1 MMAAAADSLK
11 LSNLIPW
18 YHGPITRN
26 AAVSLLEA
34 EGDFLVRDCISN
46 PGDYV
51 LTCMGESGKALHF
64 KLNRVSLENNEEWY
78 QFEGELFPSAVS
90 LIEHHLSTLEPISL
104 SSNAVITRPKA
115 GKHDNAI
122 YVKLNNHLDHRSQS
136 SMSSTSASTASSG
149 GPGGGM
155 QLTKSGSRASLLK
168 DTPKDCSTTPCELK
182 RFKSLPASGR
192 IRRVKRRAPSPPK
205 DKKPFS
211 AAAAAVQSKEETS
224 TRPTTDKKTT
234 PPNHFLEGVKLR
246 RKKFSQ
252 LIPKPLNLSQRQSL
266 HVTTA
271 HLHDY
276 LKRSLPTCTLSK
288 EKRRYSMP
296 RLLDDSD
303 DENEAGKDNSSS
315 AVAKSATLPNDQ
327 HHQLVRS
334 PSDTSLMYL
343 SQLSSFFASA
353 EETKRPLAPPSLPGK
368 RRATRICTVAPQVQQ
383 QPAAVEEKDIRQ
395 REAIYD
401 CLPKP
406 RCFFSQ

>member
-1 MMAAAADSLK
+1 
-11 LSNLIPW
+11 
-18 YHGPITRN
+18 
-26 AAVSLLEA
+26 
-34 EGDFLVRDCISN
+34 
-46 PGDYV
+46 
-51 LTCMGESGKALHF
+51 
-64 KLNRVSLENNEEWY
+64 
-78 QFEGELFPSAVS
+78 
-90 LIEHHLSTLEPISL
+90 
-104 SSNAVITRPKA
+104 
-115 GKHDNAI
+115 
-122 YVKLNNHLDHRSQS
+122 
-136 SMSSTSASTASSG
+136 
-149 GPGGGM
+149 M

-192 IRRVKRRAPSPPK
+192 VRRVKRRAPSPPK

-211 AAAAAVQSKEETS
+211 AAAAVQSKEETS
-224 TRPTTDKKTT
+224 KKTT

-303 DENEAGKDNSSS
+303 DENEAGKDHSSS

-353 EETKRPLAPPSLPGK
+353 EETKRPSLPGK

>member
-1 MMAAAADSLK
+1 MMAAAAVSLK

-51 LTCMGESGKALHF
+51 LTCMSENGKALHF
-64 KLNRVSLENNEEWY
+64 KLNRVSIENEEWY
-78 QFEGELFPSAVS
+78 QFEGEVFPSAVS

-104 SSNAVITRPKA
+104 SSNAVITRPK
-115 GKHDNAI
+115 GKNDAI
-122 YVKLNNHLDHRSQS
+122 YVKLNHLDHRSQS

-149 GPGGGM
+149 GGGVGGTGM

-182 RFKSLPASGR
+182 RFKSLPAGR

-211 AAAAAVQSKEETS
+211 AVQSKVETNGGGGDQQQPS
-224 TRPTTDKKTT
+224 KRTT
-234 PPNHFLEGVKLR
+234 PKYFLEGVKLR

-276 LKRSLPTCTLSK
+276 LKRSLPTW
-288 EKRRYSMP
+288 
-296 RLLDDSD
+296 
-303 DENEAGKDNSSS
+303 
-315 AVAKSATLPNDQ
+315 
-327 HHQLVRS
+327 
-334 PSDTSLMYL
+334 
-343 SQLSSFFASA
+343 
-353 EETKRPLAPPSLPGK
+353 
-368 RRATRICTVAPQVQQ
+368 
-383 QPAAVEEKDIRQ
+383 
-395 REAIYD
+395 
-401 CLPKP
+401 
-406 RCFFSQ
+406 